1 MEPFRSRILVQNLE
15 MCSFDIFKVGLLP
28 NEYAR
33 KPIDQNRRVRFV
45 TKGDSG
51 WFSEPVLCVL
61 VAPVCDGPLY

>member
-33 KPIDQNRRVRFV
+33 KPIDQNRRLRFV

-51 WFSEPVLCVL
+51 
-61 VAPVCDGPLY
+61 